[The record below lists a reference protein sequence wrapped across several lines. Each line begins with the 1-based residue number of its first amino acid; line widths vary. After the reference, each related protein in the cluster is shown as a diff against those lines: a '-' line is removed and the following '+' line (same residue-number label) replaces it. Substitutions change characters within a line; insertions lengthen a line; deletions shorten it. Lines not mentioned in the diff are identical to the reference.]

1 MAATRPSAV
10 IAHNFI
16 CACCRATS
24 PDARTAEKARS
35 RSILAGWLIGERSSL
50 CPDCRLKVIAQPAAD
65 SGAA

>member
-1 MAATRPSAV
+1 MAATRPRAV

-24 PDARTAEKARS
+24 PDGRTPEEGRRRS
-35 RSILAGWLIGERSSL
+35 VLAGWLIGARSSL

-65 SGAA
+65 RGAA